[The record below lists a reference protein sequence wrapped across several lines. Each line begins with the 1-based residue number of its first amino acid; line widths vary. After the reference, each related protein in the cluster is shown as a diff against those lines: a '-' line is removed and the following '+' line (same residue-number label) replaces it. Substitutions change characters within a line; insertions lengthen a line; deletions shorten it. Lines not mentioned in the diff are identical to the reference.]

1 VFENRSQPLLPLRDF
16 AFRVLG
22 NFALAMSLIVGSLV
36 IGMIGYHA
44 TEGLSW
50 LDAFLNAS
58 MILTGMGPV
67 SALHTTAAKIFASCY
82 ALFSGIVFLSTV
94 AVLLAPIAHRMLHRF
109 HLEMDGEAPRV

>member
-1 VFENRSQPLLPLRDF
+1 VFEHKSEPLLPLADF
-16 AFRVLG
+16 AFRVIR
-22 NFALAMSLIVGSLV
+22 NFGIALSLIVGSLA
-36 IGMIGYHA
+36 IGMTGYHA

-50 LDAFLNAS
+50 LDGFMNAS

-67 SALHTTAAKIFASCY
+67 SPLHTTAAKIFASCY

-109 HLEMDGEAPRV
+109 HLEMDREG

>member
-1 VFENRSQPLLPLRDF
+1 VFERRSQPLLPLRDF
-16 AFRVLG
+16 AFRVFR
-22 NFALAMSLIVGSLV
+22 NFGIAMSLIVGSLA
-36 IGMIGYHA
+36 IGMIGYRA

-50 LDAFLNAS
+50 LDAFMNAS

-67 SALHTTAAKIFASCY
+67 SALHTTAAKVFASCY

-109 HLEMDGEAPRV
+109 HLEIDSEASGV